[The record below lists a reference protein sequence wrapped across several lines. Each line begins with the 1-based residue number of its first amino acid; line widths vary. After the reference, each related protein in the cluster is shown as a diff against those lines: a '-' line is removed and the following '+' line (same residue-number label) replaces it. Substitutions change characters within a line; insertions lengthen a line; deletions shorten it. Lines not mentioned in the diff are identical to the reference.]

1 MADRYTQIVILCEDD
16 NQMNFVRKYL
26 MRRKVDRRRIRINKA
41 PSGRG
46 AGSHYV
52 IENYPAEVKALR
64 SRAYLRAGLLAVVD
78 ADTVPVEERLRQ
90 FETSLAQSGQDRRN
104 DTERVG
110 LLIPK
115 RNVETWVFHLL
126 GNDVNEE
133 DDYKK
138 RVTSSNLKE
147 AVDTFADACPAKEAD
162 IRVPS
167 LQRACNELTTFL
179 GRGT

>member
-1 MADRYTQIVILCEDD
+1 MSNRYAHVVVLCEDS
-16 NQMNFVRKYL
+16 MHYNFVRRYL
-26 MRRKVDRRRIRINKA
+26 IEKGVERSDIFPRISPA
-41 PSGRG
+41 GRG
-46 AGSHYV
+46 AGSQYV
-52 IENYPAEVKALR
+52 LKTFPVEV
-64 SRAYLRAGLLAVVD
+64 RAIRRRACRAGLVAVVD
-78 ADTVPVEERLRQ
+78 ADASSVEDRLRQ
-90 FETSLAQSGQDRRN
+90 FETSLAESRQNRR
-104 DTERVG
+104 DDAERIA
-110 LLIPK
+110 LLVPK

-126 GNDVNEE
+126 GNEVNE

-147 AVDTFADACPAKEAD
+147 AVDAFADACPAKGAD